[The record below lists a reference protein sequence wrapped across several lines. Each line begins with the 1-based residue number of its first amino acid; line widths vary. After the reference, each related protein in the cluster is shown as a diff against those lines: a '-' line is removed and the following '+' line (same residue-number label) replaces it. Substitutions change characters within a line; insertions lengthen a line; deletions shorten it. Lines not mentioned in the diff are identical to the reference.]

1 MQVKGQ
7 HSLAGGGAGP
17 DLDDAAALAGQ
28 RRVRSTRLIQQLL
41 DHWRYPLTGN

>member
-1 MQVKGQ
+1 MQVKG
-7 HSLAGGGAGP
+7 HNSLAGGGGGP

-28 RRVRSTRLIQQLL
+28 RRVRSTRLIQLL